1 MTTKTLVIKLDDG
14 NDSYSMLSETVY
26 VNDEER
32 IETLL
37 RDNIH
42 CNEHVRTVF
51 RERMEKGIL
60 DSVKKD
66 GFLGESYVD
75 IPHVGFTISA
85 TDVMYG
91 LMYYFENNVCGGDAL
106 FNAYVNSKAIPEI
119 MYCLDRGIE
128 YRVSGTSTHTL
139 AGGGYSTTSV
149 SIRLIEE
156 E

>member
-60 DSVKKD
+60 
-66 GFLGESYVD
+66 
-75 IPHVGFTISA
+75 
-85 TDVMYG
+85 
-91 LMYYFENNVCGGDAL
+91 
-106 FNAYVNSKAIPEI
+106 
-119 MYCLDRGIE
+119 
-128 YRVSGTSTHTL
+128 
-139 AGGGYSTTSV
+139 
-149 SIRLIEE
+149 
-156 E
+156 